1 MDKEQKNIILPRR
14 KKIGL
19 ALGGGGAKGLAHIG
33 VIKALEEEGLVIDY
47 VAGTS
52 MGALVGGWYA
62 ANRNIKFLE
71 NIFLKI
77 EHKNIFS
84 EEEARQKGGN
94 LFRGKNFGDLLEK
107 ILDGKDFAHC
117 ELPFCAVA
125 TNMESG
131 QELDIKEGPLA
142 EAIKASIALPIVFQP
157 VRRDGQLLVD
167 GAFTNPVP
175 ADVVKE
181 MGAEFV
187 LAVDVSSR
195 WINLQDDL
203 ITPRST
209 DALIRHA
216 FTAIEYQLA
225 QKVLKQADVVVHPSV
240 LTYDWLD
247 FFRAKEIIE
256 AGYDETKRQI
266 DEIREKAG
274 YPKKEP
280 ATIMEKINEMLNS

>member
-1 MDKEQKNIILPRR
+1 MKKNQVIHQPAKR
-14 KKIGL
+14 IGL

-33 VIKALEEEGLVIDY
+33 VIKALEEEGLIIDF

-77 EHKNIFS
+77 EKENIFS
-84 EEEARQKGGN
+84 EEEAKQQGGN
-94 LFRGKNFGDLLEK
+94 LFRGKNFGELLEK
-107 ILDGKDFAHC
+107 ILDGKTFSQC
-117 ELPFCAVA
+117 ELPFSAVA
-125 TNMESG
+125 TNMENG
-131 QELDIKEGPLA
+131 HELDINEGELA

-157 VRRDGQLLVD
+157 VKRDGQLLVD

-175 ADVVKE
+175 ADVVRE

-187 LAVDVSSR
+187 IAVDVSSC
-195 WINLQDDL
+195 WVNIPNDMLN
-203 ITPRST
+203 PKGT
-209 DALIRHA
+209 DALIRDA

-225 QKVLKQADVVVHPSV
+225 RKTLKQADVVIRPAV

-247 FFRAKEIIE
+247 FSRAKEIIK
-256 AGYDETKRQI
+256 AGYKETKKQL

-280 ATIMEKINEMLNS
+280 ETIVDKIADLLDGN